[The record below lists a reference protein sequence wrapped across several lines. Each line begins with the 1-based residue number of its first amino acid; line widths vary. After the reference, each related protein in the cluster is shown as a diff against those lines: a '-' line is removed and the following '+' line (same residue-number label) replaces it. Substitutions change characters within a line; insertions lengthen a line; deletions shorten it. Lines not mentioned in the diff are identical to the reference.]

1 MPGSSP
7 ALSPQPRRRALA
19 RLEAEIAAQELARAR
34 WLARARVEEAA
45 GTDSQWA
52 RGMLGLAEERLER
65 LNRSRE
71 VLLQG
76 EEGHED
82 DGSEAPAAG

>member
-19 RLEAEIAAQELARAR
+19 RLEAGIAAQELARAR
-34 WLARARVEEAA
+34 MEEAA
-45 GTDSQWA
+45 GTDSRWA

>member
-19 RLEAEIAAQELARAR
+19 RLEAEIAAQE
-34 WLARARVEEAA
+34 LARARVEEAA